1 MPQIFHR
8 SANVISRVSILG
20 AVFIFAGAAWAG
32 GQFMSS
38 DYATGALHAVD
49 QPVPFSHRHHVAG
62 LGIDCRFCHTSAE
75 ESAFA
80 GIPPTR
86 TCMSCHSQIW
96 AQSPM
101 LEPVRE
107 SYRTG
112 KPIAWNRVH
121 KVDEFAYFNH
131 SIHVA
136 KGVGCSTCHGRV
148 DQMPLVWQHAPL
160 TMEWCL
166 DCHRQPERFLRPKDR
181 IYDMAW
187 VPPPDQAERGREL
200 MKAYNLGSY
209 HHLTDCSTCHR

>member
-20 AVFIFAGAAWAG
+20 AVFILAGAAWAG
-32 GQFMSS
+32 DQWMRS
-38 DYATGALHAVD
+38 DYATGARLAVD
-49 QPVPFSHRHHVAG
+49 QPVPFSHRHHVSG
-62 LGIDCRFCHTSAE
+62 LGIQCRHCHTTAE

-80 GIPPTR
+80 GVPPTR
-86 TCMSCHSQIW
+86 TCMNCHTQIW

-101 LEPVRE
+101 LAPVRE
-107 SYRTG
+107 SFRTG

-121 KVDEFAYFNH
+121 DLADFAYFNH
-131 SIHVA
+131 GIHVA

-166 DCHRQPERFLRPKDR
+166 DCHRQPERFLRPRDK

-187 VPPPDQAERGREL
+187 EPPPDQVERGRAL
-200 MKAYNLGSY
+200 LKAYNIGA
-209 HHLTDCSTCHR
+209 HNRLTDCSTCHR